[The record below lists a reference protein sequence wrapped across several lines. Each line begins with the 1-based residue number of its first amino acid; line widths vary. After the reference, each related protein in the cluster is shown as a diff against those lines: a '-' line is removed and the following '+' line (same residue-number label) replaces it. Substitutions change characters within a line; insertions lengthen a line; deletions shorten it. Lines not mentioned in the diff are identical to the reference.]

1 MKKLPLSAVTLA
13 VATAFGFQAVTV
25 LEARAAAGDEPAVAG
40 SETSQGS
47 FQVAQSLFVV
57 EQLEEIYQVPQQA
70 KVYQRPDEGS
80 ETIEII
86 PGNSAVRVTGRI
98 TGTEWYRVWTN
109 NRVVGYMTADRLRPP
124 PAGQSIAATGSAPQ
138 ASPSP
143 NPNSSP
149 AQRPQVAALTA
160 DLPAGV
166 FQDCPRCPQMVTL
179 PAGSFTMGSA
189 KGDPSERPAREVTID
204 YGLAVGR
211 FEVTVAEWQACVAD
225 GACSGQPDAV
235 QEPEAAAMRNISWGD
250 AQQFVGWL
258 RQLTGK
264 PYRLLSEAE
273 WEYAARGGT
282 GSAFWWGDKA
292 GSARA
297 DCKDCG
303 GDWDRKQPTAI
314 GRFDP
319 NPFGL
324 HDMNGGVAEWTA
336 DCWFDD
342 YRGAAGKAEVR
353 ERKDCQQRVLRGGSW
368 KQEAVHLRSTAR
380 HFYDALVPYSGNGL
394 RVALTLN

>member
-1 MKKLPLSAVTLA
+1 MKRLPLSLVSLT
-13 VATAFGFQAVTV
+13 VATVLAFQAAPVF
-25 LEARAAAGDEPAVAG
+25 EARAAAGEAPARAVA
-40 SETSQGS
+40 EDPQGS
-47 FQVAQSLFVV
+47 FQVAQSLFVI

-70 KVYQRPDEGS
+70 KVYQRPDESS

-124 PAGQSIAATGSAPQ
+124 AAAPSIGGIGAAPAAGL
-138 ASPSP
+138 SP
-143 NPNSSP
+143 NASP
-149 AQRPQVAALTA
+149 AQRPQVAALTT
-160 DLPAGV
+160 DLPSGV
-166 FQDCPRCPQMVTL
+166 FQDCPNCPQMVTL
-179 PAGSFTMGSA
+179 PAGSFTMGA
-189 KGDPSERPAREVTID
+189 ADGDPSEGPAHAVTID
-204 YGLAVGR
+204 YSLAVGR
-211 FEVTVAEWQACVAD
+211 FEVTVAEWQACAAD
-225 GACSGQPDAV
+225 GACSNQPDGV
-235 QEPEAAAMRNISWGD
+235 QEPAAAAMRNVSWGD

-282 GSAFWWGDKA
+282 SSAFWWGDQA

-303 GDWDRKQPTAI
+303 GEWDRKQPGAI

-342 YRGAAGKAEVR
+342 YRGAAEKAQAR
-353 ERKDCQQRVLRGGSW
+353 DRKNCQQRVLRGGSW
-368 KQEAVHLRSTAR
+368 KQEAEHLRSTAR
-380 HFYDALVPYSGNGL
+380 HYYDALVPYSGNGL